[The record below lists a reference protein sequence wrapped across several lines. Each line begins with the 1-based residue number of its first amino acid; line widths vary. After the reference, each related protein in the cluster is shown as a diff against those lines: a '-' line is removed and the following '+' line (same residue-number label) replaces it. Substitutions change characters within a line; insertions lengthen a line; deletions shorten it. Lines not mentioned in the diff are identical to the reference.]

1 MLCIKDKRNFTLELW
16 SKSGG
21 LFVLD
26 NVSPNNIM
34 ADENMLA
41 IIENDNT
48 MGIYNHNDWQR
59 MLLIFKDEEAD
70 EIERSE

>member
-1 MLCIKDKRNFTLELW
+1 MLCIRDKRNFTLELW

-21 LFVLD
+21 HVVLD

-34 ADENMLA
+34 ADDNMLG
-41 IIENDNT
+41 IIGNDGT

-59 MLLIFKDEEAD
+59 MLLTFKDEE
-70 EIERSE
+70 EIDWDL